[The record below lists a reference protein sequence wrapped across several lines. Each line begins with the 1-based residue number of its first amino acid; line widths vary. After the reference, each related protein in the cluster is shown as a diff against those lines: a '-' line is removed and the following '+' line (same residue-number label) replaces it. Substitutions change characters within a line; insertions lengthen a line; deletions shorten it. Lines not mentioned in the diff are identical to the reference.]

1 MRNAFYSLKSH
12 IVVCKCYILH
22 PFTPS
27 LILFIDLGN
36 IKGDAGETAGN
47 RLDCVMQPQL
57 FINQCLADRCRRV
70 QHSRTHSIRII
81 SRLVISSAGNK
92 SIFGYHPRSVD
103 SCNCNMIQN
112 RNKSLC
118 CVWMESNCSSKMII
132 WIIRSSLS
140 RKPTLPS
147 VSKEKSSTS
156 STLAQIKV
164 ISHMQYC
171 YC

>member
-1 MRNAFYSLKSH
+1 MRNAFYSLKGRM
-12 IVVCKCYILH
+12 VVCKCYIIH
-22 PFTPS
+22 SFTPS

-36 IKGDAGETAGN
+36 IKGDAGEAAGN

-70 QHSRTHSIRII
+70 QHSHTHSIRII

-140 RKPTLPS
+140 RIPTRPS
-147 VSKEKSSTS
+147 VIKRKR
-156 STLAQIKV
+156 STLEQIKV
-164 ISHMQYC
+164 ISHIQCC